1 MSARGR
7 SAEVVG
13 DNGEAGVADGG
24 PGLAY
29 MSFVV
34 MEDLLDKLKLLNY
47 EEEFVRELRM
57 RPLNRHYFVLQT
69 NPGEQVSIFTM
80 TGSRKLDCFTI
91 ENTFSTFLKRSRFL
105 VLSQT

>member
-7 SAEVVG
+7 SAEIAAE
-13 DNGEAGVADGG
+13 NGEAGVADGG

-47 EEEFVRELRM
+47 EEVRVLKHIGM
-57 RPLNRHYFVLQT
+57 GASPSCPLNLSYYCVY
-69 NPGEQVSIFTM
+69 
-80 TGSRKLDCFTI
+80 
-91 ENTFSTFLKRSRFL
+91 L
-105 VLSQT
+105 VEKWRNQDKGLC

>member
-7 SAEVVG
+7 SAEGGGG
-13 DNGEAGVADGG
+13 DGDGVADGG

-47 EEEFVRELRM
+47 EEVIYL
-57 RPLNRHYFVLQT
+57 
-69 NPGEQVSIFTM
+69 
-80 TGSRKLDCFTI
+80 
-91 ENTFSTFLKRSRFL
+91 L
-105 VLSQT
+105 VLNFTNFLC

>member
-7 SAEVVG
+7 SAEIAAE
-13 DNGEAGVADGG
+13 NGEAGVADGG

-47 EEEFVRELRM
+47 EEVR
-57 RPLNRHYFVLQT
+57 VLKTYRGAHLICQSASS
-69 NPGEQVSIFTM
+69 PKIP
-80 TGSRKLDCFTI
+80 SRTPHIANLTP
-91 ENTFSTFLKRSRFL
+91 
-105 VLSQT
+105 

>member
-7 SAEVVG
+7 SAEVSG
-13 DNGEAGVADGG
+13 DNGDGVADGG

-47 EEEFVRELRM
+47 EEVNKWSKF
-57 RPLNRHYFVLQT
+57 
-69 NPGEQVSIFTM
+69 
-80 TGSRKLDCFTI
+80 
-91 ENTFSTFLKRSRFL
+91 
-105 VLSQT
+105 

>member
-7 SAEVVG
+7 SAEIAAE
-13 DNGEAGVADGG
+13 NGEAGVADGG

-47 EEEFVRELRM
+47 EEVRVFKTYKGASLSC
-57 RPLNRHYFVLQT
+57 QC
-69 NPGEQVSIFTM
+69 VS
-80 TGSRKLDCFTI
+80 SRKAL
-91 ENTFSTFLKRSRFL
+91 
-105 VLSQT
+105 